1 MCYND
6 VVVFQ
11 RCCGQMVAI
20 LGDLMVV
27 QQLAGT
33 ISPTSSPI
41 RLFSTQI
48 TTRRAFQ
55 APTDRNNNWILEE
68 IWKFDNRGFI
78 DNRRI
83 TD

>member
-1 MCYND
+1 
-6 VVVFQ
+6 
-11 RCCGQMVAI
+11 MVAI

-41 RLFSTQI
+41 RFSSTQI

-55 APTDRNNNWILEE
+55 APTDGNNNWILE
-68 IWKFDNRGFI
+68 
-78 DNRRI
+78 
-83 TD
+83 